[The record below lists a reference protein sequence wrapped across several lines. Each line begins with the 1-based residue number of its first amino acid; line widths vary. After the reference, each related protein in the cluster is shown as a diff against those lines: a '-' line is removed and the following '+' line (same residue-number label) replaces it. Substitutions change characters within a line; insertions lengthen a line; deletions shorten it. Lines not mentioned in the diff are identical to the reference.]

1 MSPVS
6 YSDVFELDLERG
18 YAEDIHPGDLV
29 RTSQNLYPHFSV
41 IAVDGEKAW
50 LRNVQTGVDGLT
62 PISRCRK
69 INGQPAL

>member
-6 YSDVFELDLERG
+6 YSDVFSLELERG
-18 YAEDIHPGDLV
+18 YEEEIHPGDLV

-41 IAVDGEKAW
+41 IAINGDKAW
-50 LRNVQTGVDGLT
+50 LRNVETGVDGLT
-62 PISRCRK
+62 AVNRCRK